1 MKYEKQMVVYN
12 ISQIF
17 LKNGILMTKN
27 LVMVI
32 VVEID

>member
-1 MKYEKQMVVYN
+1 MVVYN

-17 LKNGILMTKN
+17 FKNVILMTTN